1 MFKRTKTVRSIAEL
15 VAKLKSDLEGHEGP
29 VWFRG
34 HSDESWK
41 LIPSFVRLN
50 NAPSEMNMI
59 KKFKQNGTLL
69 ISPRPNSLLDWLLIM
84 QHHGV
89 PTRLL
94 DWTESPLVATYFST
108 NEYDDKDGVLWV
120 LRPVELNKISGV
132 NPEYEYD
139 IPSIEDNILETYIP
153 ESLASE
159 RTSRL
164 YPIAVILPRNNP
176 RMQAQLG
183 VFTISHRETTPI
195 EDIGEKNH
203 IWKYE
208 IPSDCKVEIQN
219 ELKILGFGKF
229 QLFPE
234 LSSIGDSLKGEI

>member
-1 MFKRTKTVRSIAEL
+1 MFKRTKTVKSIEEL
-15 VAKLKSDLEGHEGP
+15 VRKLKKDVAGHEGP

-34 HSDESWK
+34 HSDESWR
-41 LIPSFVRLN
+41 LIASFARLN
-50 NAPSEMNMI
+50 NAPSEKNMI

-69 ISPRPNSLLDWLLIM
+69 VDPRPNSLLDWLLIM

-94 DWTESPLVATYFST
+94 DWTESPLVAAYFST
-108 NEYDDKDGVLWV
+108 NKLNDKAGVLWV

-139 IPSIEDNILETYIP
+139 IPSIEDVILKTYEP
-153 ESLASE
+153 ESLAGE
-159 RTSRL
+159 RTSTL
-164 YPIAVILPRNNP
+164 LPISVILPRNNP

-183 VFTISHRETTPI
+183 VFTISHRDTTPI
-195 EDIGEKNH
+195 EDIGKKKH
-203 IWKYE
+203 IWKYQ

-234 LSSIGDSLKGEI
+234 LSSIGDSIKGEI